1 MKTAVSCGD
10 MSEGNG
16 FSPAEREAM
25 KQRAKE
31 LRREKGGNKKAKNL
45 EALQDLIDG
54 MPEGDRELAAAVHLI
69 VSEEAP
75 HLDARTWYGM
85 PAWENADGIVVF
97 LQVASKFGVRY
108 STLGF
113 EQAAKLDSGSMWP
126 TSYAVTELNPETR
139 EQIRGL
145 VRLATHRGE

>member
-1 MKTAVSCGD
+1 MRVDCRCGVLRTRLKTAVFCGA

-25 KQRAKE
+25 KRRAEE

-54 MPEGDRELAAAVHLI
+54 MPEGDRELAATIHMI

-75 HLDARTWYGM
+75 H
-85 PAWENADGIVVF
+85 
-97 LQVASKFGVRY
+97 
-108 STLGF
+108 
-113 EQAAKLDSGSMWP
+113 
-126 TSYAVTELNPETR
+126 
-139 EQIRGL
+139 
-145 VRLATHRGE
+145 

>member
-1 MKTAVSCGD
+1 MNDES
-10 MSEGNG
+10 G

-25 KQRAKE
+25 KQRAEE

-54 MPEGDRELAAAVHLI
+54 MPDGDRELAVAVHMI
-69 VSEEAP
+69 ISEEAP

-85 PAWENADGIVVF
+85 PAWENDNGIVIF

-113 EQAAKLDSGSMWP
+113 EQAASLDSGSMWP
-126 TSYAVTELNPETR
+126 TSYAVLELNDETR
-139 EQIRGL
+139 EQIREL
-145 VRLATHRGE
+145 VRTASPA

>member
-1 MKTAVSCGD
+1 M
-10 MSEGNG
+10 
-16 FSPAEREAM
+16 R
-25 KQRAKE
+25 QRAEE

-45 EALQDLIDG
+45 EALQELIDA
-54 MPEGDRELAAAVHLI
+54 MPEEDRALAAAVHVM

-85 PAWENADGIVVF
+85 PAWENEDGVVVF

-113 EQAAKLDSGSMWP
+113 QDTAQLDDGSMWP
-126 TSYAVTELNPETR
+126 RASRCFRLTTTPPATSAHSSDAPPRPRTSGQNLQLRTSGSGRRVL
-139 EQIRGL
+139 RG
-145 VRLATHRGE
+145 

>member
-1 MKTAVSCGD
+1 M
-10 MSEGNG
+10 G
-16 FSPAEREAM
+16 FTDAEREAM
-25 KQRAKE
+25 RQRAEE

-45 EALQDLIDG
+45 EALQELIEA
-54 MPEGDRELAAAVHLI
+54 MPDEDRALAAAVHVM

-85 PAWENADGIVVF
+85 PAWENEDGVVVF

-113 EQAAKLDSGSMWP
+113 QDTAQLDDGSMWP
-126 TSYAVTELNPETR
+126 TSFAVLSLDGDTSGR
-139 EQIRGL
+139 IRAL
-145 VRLATHRGE
+145 IRRAAPAPN

>member
-1 MKTAVSCGD
+1 METAVFCGA

-25 KQRAKE
+25 KQRAEE

-54 MPEGDRELAAAVHLI
+54 MPEGDRDLAAAVHMI

-85 PAWENADGIVVF
+85 PAWENVDGIVVF
-97 LQVASKFGVRY
+97 LQVASKFGARY

-113 EQAAKLDSGSMWP
+113 EQAAHLDSGSMWP
-126 TSYAVTELNPETR
+126 TSYAVTELDHETR

-145 VRLATHRGE
+145 VRRATRR